1 MYCMGENCLYGYG
14 SMPALPSR
22 FKYIVIL
29 ESQFCLALKFSLRI
43 YTRLKET
50 NMNRKKVQ
58 FQLRSQKY
66 FKSCTQSVAL
76 GSFFDEPGS
85 VIFAQVF
92 KRLRVFF
99 FSRRKVWSLRFVDFS
114 FGFQKSRFL

>member
-14 SMPALPSR
+14 SMSALPSR

-66 FKSCTQSVAL
+66 FKSCTQSVDSEAFL
-76 GSFFDEPGS
+76 MSLEVSFSRKFLS
-85 VIFAQVF
+85 VSEY
-92 KRLRVFF
+92 FF